1 MIVSDVVHESPQFA
15 TLVDQSK
22 EIYFSFVAGETTSES
37 IETSDIHFVM
47 DKINWNLT
55 KGSLNCTQGQRPI
68 NYGLMI
74 RRR

>member
-22 EIYFSFVAGETTSES
+22 EIYISFAAGETTSES

-47 DKINWNLT
+47 DKINWNT
-55 KGSLNCTQGQRPI
+55 D
-68 NYGLMI
+68 
-74 RRR
+74 